1 MIKLYY
7 WPIYGRAEPI
17 RMLLK
22 HAGVPFQDVEV
33 TQDSFE
39 SLKRQESVEFDCLPM
54 IKLATGECLNMTG
67 AILRMFGTMYGYYE
81 TEQPREAWQIDSII
95 DSVNDVVAK
104 YSAFQSQQAGRGGT
118 QSTEDRETLLAL
130 KASYIT
136 TDLPNWLKAIEKR
149 LEI

>member
-1 MIKLYY
+1 M
-7 WPIYGRAEPI
+7 
-17 RMLLK
+17 
-22 HAGVPFQDVEV
+22 
-33 TQDSFE
+33 
-39 SLKRQESVEFDCLPM
+39 
-54 IKLATGECLNMTG
+54 
-67 AILRMFGTMYGYYE
+67 
-81 TEQPREAWQIDSII
+81 
-95 DSVNDVVAK
+95 NDVVAK